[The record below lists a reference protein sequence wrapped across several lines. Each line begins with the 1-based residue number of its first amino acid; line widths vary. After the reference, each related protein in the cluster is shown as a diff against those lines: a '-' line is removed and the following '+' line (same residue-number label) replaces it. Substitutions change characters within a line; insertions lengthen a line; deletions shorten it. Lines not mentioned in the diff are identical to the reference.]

1 MKNALIIL
9 SLIVSSISAFG
20 AEKYVCNKYD
30 RRTDKIEQSTV
41 VLTPMQNGRIE
52 EGVPMKYRLELYE
65 GASTSPKMDVE
76 GVVLSE
82 DVSFAFEA
90 NDKKTSFHIYLD
102 EMNESSLS
110 LNSKKSGDY
119 ICR

>member
-1 MKNALIIL
+1 MKNALVIL
-9 SLIVSSISAFG
+9 SVLVSSISAFG
-20 AEKYVCNKYD
+20 AEKYVCNKYS
-30 RRTDKIEQSTV
+30 RRTDKIQQSTV
-41 VLTPMQNGRIE
+41 VLTPMQNGKIK

-65 GASTSPKMDVE
+65 GADTSPKMEAE
-76 GVVLSE
+76 GVVLTE

-102 EMNESSLS
+102 EMNGSSLW
-110 LNSKKSGDY
+110 LNSKNSGDY